1 MNEQFPPAV
10 WREGVIHPAYV
21 RMAMALAERMGLVV
35 GMRLPDGARMLSVL
49 DVMPLLEQLG
59 AASHPYLGIDLGS
72 LIPASAHGAMGYAVV
87 SSPTV
92 GEAMHTLAR
101 YASMRNRFFHYQCQ
115 SDGAQTRLVLTPRMP
130 LGPLRTFCEIGTAVS
145 VFKMIQG
152 VAGDEAS
159 AQMHFDAHWDGAVP
173 LDVPMQMHYGQPQT
187 VLRAPAAIARKASP
201 TADAKLYAS
210 ACRSCEEELAV
221 IDGGLVSRLRTM
233 MPDEQQ
239 NWLSLK
245 AAADRLAMSPRTLIR
260 RLGSEGVTYQALL
273 DEAKSEMACWYLQ
286 NTSLPMSVIAE
297 RLGFADD
304 TNFSR
309 SFRRWRERTPLEFRK
324 VSKQGWAMQLT

>member
-1 MNEQFPPAV
+1 MTDASPPAA

-21 RMAMALAERMGLVV
+21 RIAIALAERMGLVI
-35 GMRLPDGARMLSVL
+35 GMRLPEGARMLSVL

-59 AASHPYLGIDLGS
+59 AVRNPYLGMELGS

-92 GEAMHTLAR
+92 GDAMHTLAR

-115 SDGAQTRLVLTPRMP
+115 SDGAQTRLLLTPRMP

-152 VAGDEAS
+152 VAGDEA
-159 AQMHFDAHWDGAVP
+159 AAHMHFDAHWDGEVP
-173 LDVPMQMHYGQPQT
+173 LNVPMQMHYAQLQTALRVPQ
-187 VLRAPAAIARKASP
+187 AIARKATP

-210 ACRSCEEELAV
+210 ACRSCEEELAE
-221 IDGGLVSRLRTM
+221 IDGSLVSRLRTM
-233 MPDEQQ
+233 MPGEQQ
-239 NWLSLK
+239 DWPSLK
-245 AAADRLAMSPRTLIR
+245 EAAERLAMSPRTLIR
-260 RLGSEGVTYQALL
+260 RLVAEGVTYQSLL
-273 DEAKSEMACWYLQ
+273 DESKSEMACWLLK
-286 NTSLPMSVIAE
+286 NTKQPMSAIAE
-297 RLGFADD
+297 RLGFVDD

-309 SFRRWRERTPLEFRK
+309 SFRRWRGSTPLEYRK
-324 VSKQGWAMQLT
+324 SRSPN

>member
-1 MNEQFPPAV
+1 MTDASPPAA

-21 RMAMALAERMGLVV
+21 RIAIALAERMGLVV
-35 GMRLPDGARMLSVL
+35 GMRLPEGARMLSVL
-49 DVMPLLEQLG
+49 DVVPLLEQLG
-59 AASHPYLGIDLGS
+59 AVRNPYLGMELGS

-115 SDGAQTRLVLTPRMP
+115 SDGAQTRLVLTPRIP

-152 VAGDEAS
+152 VAGDEAA
-159 AQMHFDAHWDGAVP
+159 AQMHFDAHWDGEVP
-173 LDVPMQMHYGQPQT
+173 LNVPMQMHYDQLQTALRVPQ
-187 VLRAPAAIARKASP
+187 AIARKATP

-210 ACRSCEEELAV
+210 ACRSCEEELAE
-221 IDGGLVSRLRTM
+221 IDGSLVSRLRTM
-233 MPDEQQ
+233 MPGEQQ
-239 NWLSLK
+239 DWPSLK
-245 AAADRLAMSPRTLIR
+245 EAAERLAMSPRTLIR
-260 RLGSEGVTYQALL
+260 RLVAEGVTYQSLL
-273 DEAKSEMACWYLQ
+273 DESKSEMACWVLK
-286 NTSLPMSVIAE
+286 NTKQPMSAIAE
-297 RLGFADD
+297 RLGFVDD

-309 SFRRWRERTPLEFRK
+309 SFRRWRGSTPLEYRK
-324 VSKQGWAMQLT
+324 SRSPN

>member
-1 MNEQFPPAV
+1 MNEFFPPAV

-21 RMAMALAERMGLVV
+21 RIAIALAERMGLVV
-35 GMRLPDGARMLSVL
+35 DMRLPEGGRMVSVL

-59 AASHPYLGIDLGS
+59 AASDPDLGIELGC

-92 GEAMHTLAR
+92 GEAMATLAR

-115 SDGAQTRLVLTPRMP
+115 SDGDETRLVLSPRMP
-130 LGPLRTFCEIGTAVS
+130 LGSLQTFCEIGTAVS

-152 VAGDEAS
+152 VAGDEA
-159 AQMHFDAHWDGAVP
+159 AAHMHFDARWDGFSP
-173 LDVPMQMHYGQPQT
+173 LNVPMQMHYGRSQT
-187 VLRAPAAIARKASP
+187 MLRAPAAIARKALP

-210 ACRSCEEELAV
+210 ACRSCEEEQAA
-221 IDGGLVSRLRTM
+221 IDGNLVSRLRMM
-233 MPDEQQ
+233 MPDAQQ
-239 NWLSLK
+239 NWPSLK
-245 AAADRLAMSPRTLIR
+245 LAAERLAMSPRTLIR
-260 RLGSEGVTYQALL
+260 HLGAEGLTYQALL
-273 DEAKSEMACWYLQ
+273 DDAKSEMACWYLK
-286 NTSLPMSVIAE
+286 NTILPMRVIAE

-309 SFRRWRERTPLEFRK
+309 SFRRWRDSTPLEFRRIGK
-324 VSKQGWAMQLT
+324 PASPLRLT

>member
-1 MNEQFPPAV
+1 MTDASPPAA

-21 RMAMALAERMGLVV
+21 RIAIALAERMGLVV
-35 GMRLPDGARMLSVL
+35 GMGLPEGARMLSVL

-59 AASHPYLGIDLGS
+59 AVRNPYLGMELGS

-92 GEAMHTLAR
+92 GDAMHTLAR

-152 VAGDEAS
+152 VAGDEA
-159 AQMHFDAHWDGAVP
+159 AAHMHFDAHWDGEVP
-173 LDVPMQMHYGQPQT
+173 LNVPMQMHYDQLQTALRVPQ
-187 VLRAPAAIARKASP
+187 AIASKATP

-210 ACRSCEEELAV
+210 ACRSCEEELAE
-221 IDGGLVSRLRTM
+221 IDGSLVSRLRTM
-233 MPDEQQ
+233 MPGEQQ
-239 NWLSLK
+239 DWPSLK
-245 AAADRLAMSPRTLIR
+245 EAAERLAMSPRTLIR
-260 RLGSEGVTYQALL
+260 RLVAEGVTYQSLL
-273 DEAKSEMACWYLQ
+273 DESKSEMACWLLK
-286 NTSLPMSVIAE
+286 NTKQPMSAIAE
-297 RLGFADD
+297 RLGFVDD

-309 SFRRWRERTPLEFRK
+309 SFRRWRGSTPLEYRK
-324 VSKQGWAMQLT
+324 SRSPN

>member
-1 MNEQFPPAV
+1 MTDASPPAA

-21 RMAMALAERMGLVV
+21 RIAIALAERMGLVV
-35 GMRLPDGARMLSVL
+35 GMRLPEGARMLSVL
-49 DVMPLLEQLG
+49 DVVPLLEQLG
-59 AASHPYLGIDLGS
+59 AVRNPYLGMELGS

-152 VAGDEAS
+152 VAGDEAA
-159 AQMHFDAHWDGAVP
+159 AQMHFDAHWDGEVP
-173 LDVPMQMHYGQPQT
+173 LNVPMQMHYDQLQTALRVPQ
-187 VLRAPAAIARKASP
+187 AIARKATP

-210 ACRSCEEELAV
+210 ACRSCEEELAE
-221 IDGGLVSRLRTM
+221 IDGSLVSRLRTM
-233 MPDEQQ
+233 MPGEQQ
-239 NWLSLK
+239 DWPSLK
-245 AAADRLAMSPRTLIR
+245 EAAERLAMSPRTLIR
-260 RLGSEGVTYQALL
+260 RLVAEGVTYQSLL
-273 DEAKSEMACWYLQ
+273 DESKSEMACWLLK
-286 NTSLPMSVIAE
+286 NTKQPMSAIAE
-297 RLGFADD
+297 RLGFVDD

-309 SFRRWRERTPLEFRK
+309 SFRRWRGSTPLEYRK
-324 VSKQGWAMQLT
+324 SRSPN

>member
-1 MNEQFPPAV
+1 MTDASPPAA

-21 RMAMALAERMGLVV
+21 RIAIALAERMGLVV
-35 GMRLPDGARMLSVL
+35 GMRLPEGARMLSVL
-49 DVMPLLEQLG
+49 DVVPLLEQLG
-59 AASHPYLGIDLGS
+59 AVRNPYLGMELGS

-152 VAGDEAS
+152 VAGDEA
-159 AQMHFDAHWDGAVP
+159 AAHMHFDAHWDGEVP
-173 LDVPMQMHYGQPQT
+173 LNVPMQMHYDQLQTALRVPQ
-187 VLRAPAAIARKASP
+187 AIARKATP

-210 ACRSCEEELAV
+210 ACRSCEEELAE
-221 IDGGLVSRLRTM
+221 IDGSLVSRLRTM
-233 MPDEQQ
+233 MPGEQQ
-239 NWLSLK
+239 DWPSLK
-245 AAADRLAMSPRTLIR
+245 EAAERLAMSPRTLIR
-260 RLGSEGVTYQALL
+260 RLVAEGVTYQSLL
-273 DEAKSEMACWYLQ
+273 DESKSEMACWLLK
-286 NTSLPMSVIAE
+286 NTKQPMSAIAE
-297 RLGFADD
+297 RLGFVDD

-309 SFRRWRERTPLEFRK
+309 SFRRWRGSTPLEYRK
-324 VSKQGWAMQLT
+324 SRSPN

>member
-1 MNEQFPPAV
+1 MTDASPPAA

-21 RMAMALAERMGLVV
+21 RIAIALAERMGLVV
-35 GMRLPDGARMLSVL
+35 GMRLPEGARMLSVL
-49 DVMPLLEQLG
+49 DVVPLLEQLG
-59 AASHPYLGIDLGS
+59 AVRNPYLGMELGS

-115 SDGAQTRLVLTPRMP
+115 SDGAQTRLVLTPRIP

-152 VAGDEAS
+152 VAGDEAA
-159 AQMHFDAHWDGAVP
+159 AQMHFDAHWDGEVP
-173 LDVPMQMHYGQPQT
+173 LNVPMQMHYDQLQTALRVPQ
-187 VLRAPAAIARKASP
+187 AIARKATP

-210 ACRSCEEELAV
+210 ASRSCEEELAE
-221 IDGGLVSRLRTM
+221 IDGSLVSRLRTM
-233 MPDEQQ
+233 MPGEQQ
-239 NWLSLK
+239 DWPSLK
-245 AAADRLAMSPRTLIR
+245 EAAERLAMSPRTLIR
-260 RLGSEGVTYQALL
+260 RLVAEGVTYQSLL
-273 DEAKSEMACWYLQ
+273 DESKSEMACWVLK
-286 NTSLPMSVIAE
+286 NTKQPMSAIAE
-297 RLGFADD
+297 RLGFVDD

-309 SFRRWRERTPLEFRK
+309 SFRRWRGSTPLEYRK
-324 VSKQGWAMQLT
+324 SRSPN

>member
-1 MNEQFPPAV
+1 MTDASPPAA

-21 RMAMALAERMGLVV
+21 RIAIALAERMGLVV
-35 GMRLPDGARMLSVL
+35 GMRLPEGARMLSVL

-59 AASHPYLGIDLGS
+59 AVRNPYLGLELGS

-92 GEAMHTLAR
+92 GDAMHTLAR

-152 VAGDEAS
+152 VAGDEA
-159 AQMHFDAHWDGAVP
+159 AAHMHFDAHWDGEVP
-173 LDVPMQMHYGQPQT
+173 LNVPMQMHYAQLQTALRVPQ
-187 VLRAPAAIARKASP
+187 AIARKATP

-210 ACRSCEEELAV
+210 ACRSCEEELAE
-221 IDGGLVSRLRTM
+221 IDGSLVSRLRTM
-233 MPDEQQ
+233 MPGEQQ
-239 NWLSLK
+239 DWPNLK
-245 AAADRLAMSPRTLIR
+245 EAAERLAMSPRTLIR
-260 RLGSEGVTYQALL
+260 RLVAEGVTYQSLL
-273 DEAKSEMACWYLQ
+273 DESKSEMACWLLK
-286 NTSLPMSVIAE
+286 NTKQPMSAIAE
-297 RLGFADD
+297 RLGFVDD

-309 SFRRWRERTPLEFRK
+309 SFRRWRGSTPLEYRK
-324 VSKQGWAMQLT
+324 SRSPN